1 MWLGETL
8 SVIWISNYTGGNCC
22 RYKCLVT
29 FTYVIKLNEN
39 CSVSCPSL
47 TFGLQQT
54 EQVRASFSNIMHK
67 LFNGWHNM
75 TLHKVL
81 HKFVIALKRAKLAS
95 CSTGEN
101 TKQRLHTFPPFS
113 RGSWGRKKT
122 KNELRVITR
131 SLPDLMSQ
139 TTARS
144 YKKHISTIPCQSNNK
159 LSFVWP
165 RFAQTTIKAVVARWL
180 RHGFGVRFGCVRKL
194 SRSILEIS
202 GSLFLFHFYHDVKDK
217 SFILFI

>member
-1 MWLGETL
+1 
-8 SVIWISNYTGGNCC
+8 
-22 RYKCLVT
+22 
-29 FTYVIKLNEN
+29 
-39 CSVSCPSL
+39 
-47 TFGLQQT
+47 
-54 EQVRASFSNIMHK
+54 
-67 LFNGWHNM
+67 M

-95 CSTGEN
+95 CSQSTGEN

-122 KNELRVITR
+122 KNELRVVTR

-165 RFAQTTIKAVVARWL
+165 RFAQITIKAVVARWL

-202 GSLFLFHFYHDVKDK
+202 GSLFLFHFYHDAKDK

>member
-1 MWLGETL
+1 
-8 SVIWISNYTGGNCC
+8 
-22 RYKCLVT
+22 
-29 FTYVIKLNEN
+29 
-39 CSVSCPSL
+39 
-47 TFGLQQT
+47 
-54 EQVRASFSNIMHK
+54 
-67 LFNGWHNM
+67 M

-95 CSTGEN
+95 CSQSTGEN

-165 RFAQTTIKAVVARWL
+165 RFAQTTIKAAVARWL
-180 RHGFGVRFGCVRKL
+180 RHCFGGASAV
-194 SRSILEIS
+194 S
-202 GSLFLFHFYHDVKDK
+202 GSCREASFRFQSLSFYFISTAMQETKALFYLFNLIAFFCFYLYV
-217 SFILFI
+217 LFIYFYCSCSKTLRP